1 MGKSIKVSIITV
13 VYNAADT
20 IEQTIKSVIRQ
31 KTENVEYILLDG
43 MSTDGTYEIIRKY
56 KDDVDI
62 IVHEKDNGLY
72 DALNK
77 GIMLASGEIIG
88 IIHGDDYYADGT
100 ISKVVAYYDTQDADI
115 LYGNALWFDKSGEDS
130 LYACYNI
137 EELWYRMAVPHPAV
151 FVRKEAYLKHG
162 LFDVR
167 YAIAADYE
175 LMLRMYSEKA
185 RFVHVDEVLAYFR
198 KGGLSAKRQEE
209 CIEEAKSISLRYIGR
224 CGEPDKWLHKIEETY
239 AIRKFEQLSEREEG
253 LLIQGIE
260 RFMGNKGG
268 NLTIFGIGKW
278 GKRCFQ
284 VLESSN
290 IEVDSF
296 VDNNPA
302 RWGERYHGI
311 LIKSPDTLVDYCGSV
326 LIATS
331 KYEDEIKRQ
340 LEGMSKKISI
350 LSLSD
355 WAREVLDCLQYIK
368 WEPETI

>member
-1 MGKSIKVSIITV
+1 MRKNIKVSIITV

-31 KTENVEYILLDG
+31 KTDSVEYILIDG
-43 MSTDGTYEIIRKY
+43 MSTDGTYEIIQKY
-56 KDDVDI
+56 TDDVDI
-62 IVHEKDNGLY
+62 IIHEKDDGLY

-88 IIHGDDYYADGT
+88 IIHGDDYYADKT
-100 ISKVVAYYDTQDADI
+100 ISKIVAYYDTQDADI
-115 LYGNALWFDKSGEDS
+115 LYGNALWFDESGEDS

-137 EELWYRMAVPHPAV
+137 EELWFRMAVPHPAV
-151 FVRKEAYLKHG
+151 FVRKKAYLKHG
-162 LFDVR
+162 LFDTR
-167 YAIAADYE
+167 YAIAADYD

-209 CIEEAKSISLRYIGR
+209 CIEEAREISLRYIER

-239 AIRKFEQLSEREEG
+239 AIRKFEQLSESEEG
-253 LLIQGIE
+253 LLLQGIE
-260 RFMGNKGG
+260 RFIDNTDG

-284 VLESSN
+284 ILQPSG
-290 IEVDSF
+290 IKVDSF

-311 LIKSPDTLVDYCGSV
+311 LIKSPDTLVDYWGSV
-326 LIATS
+326 LIATL

-340 LEGMSKKISI
+340 LEGLSKKISVF
-350 LSLSD
+350 SLSD
-355 WAREVLDCLQYIK
+355 WAREVLDYLQYMEQ
-368 WEPETI
+368 EPETI